1 MGECQDW
8 DIQHQQELE
17 TLLQAYQEL
26 FESQVG
32 LSPTRNCDHRIQLKD
47 KKIWVNV
54 KPYRYPHFQKTK
66 IEKKVEEMLKQ
77 GIIQEISTILFS
89 ATIILVRK
97 QDGT

>member
-17 TLLQAYQEL
+17 TLLQAYQES

>member
-77 GIIQEISTILFS
+77 GII
-89 ATIILVRK
+89 
-97 QDGT
+97 